1 MFCIR
6 AYTLRDITTQKKKS
20 TRLSDRLPEY
30 KYARISEDNLT
41 MEQGEIIGLL
51 HVPINLRRD
60 SLNPSQK
67 ELKIEENNMQE
78 EDNNVW
84 YGNVNESR

>member
-1 MFCIR
+1 
-6 AYTLRDITTQKKKS
+6 
-20 TRLSDRLPEY
+20 
-30 KYARISEDNLT
+30 